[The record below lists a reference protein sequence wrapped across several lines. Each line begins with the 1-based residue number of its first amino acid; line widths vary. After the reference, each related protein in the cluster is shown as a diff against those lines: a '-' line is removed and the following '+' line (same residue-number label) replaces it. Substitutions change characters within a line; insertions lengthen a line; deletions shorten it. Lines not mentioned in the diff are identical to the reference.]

1 MNIYTPNQNDIIHE
15 TSVDFV
21 LRPCA
26 KEIHIVQYD
35 KSLPIIKVELF
46 RNGERYA
53 LPENAVVNVRVGKLD
68 HTFVYESILG
78 TNEQRNIV
86 YFEVS
91 EQMATIPGR
100 IWPVLEVIENS
111 KVACSSPLCFII
123 ERNPIQ
129 EGQIESH
136 DDFPIIYEL
145 QGTVADHETRITALE
160 SQVGSDVVT
169 LHTDQYNIDG
179 KKGFTSDIYVD
190 STGTLS
196 LRFTP
201 TLSSHA
207 VNKGYVDQA
216 IENVEIRSDVIDV
229 LGTHDDLENYD
240 TSDVRLNDLIK
251 VISDETRDNAT
262 TYYRWTTVEG
272 TNQWDFVA
280 LEGPYYTISQ
290 VDTIIERIDDDIA
303 DVDDRKLE
311 LHQFDGFVGGSQ
323 VCDQVSN
330 GQIMYCQSGTQSEI
344 DPTQSPIINIE
355 LTQEHVSAVSNRK
368 AVYIKK
374 IHIEYESDEEP
385 GVNKTW
391 EYTFV
396 SRIFGAGTN
405 QDDINPKVVNL
416 ADAVSGVALE
426 WTLIYRPATGKKYF
440 GSYSNEKG
448 QQFGSNSNPADYIS
462 LYTTSLQNVTVKNV
476 TIEVSGNSGTQAQ
489 AKITLVQD
497 VWEYTPSE
505 SEQSTS
511 SPVIIA
517 SNESYPFYHGEEGT
531 HLGTGGGTVI
541 QYEHVFLK
549 KENDEVSVVEPN
561 HDYLYIED
569 NETADNYRL
578 YRYIGVQMQEVSKTR
593 LGSTSDTAYR
603 GDYGQDNYNK
613 LKQVR
618 EQTFTFTGVKTFD
631 SDTWFNSLIYVDH
644 IKATD
649 EDGGYHTLAMYN
661 SDGYYWILSNISLIG
676 QDDLIFMQAE
686 DSNDPGYVVS
696 PLNADS
702 YRIMNLAD
710 PINDTDAVNK
720 KYVDKTKQLISD
732 EYRNTQTY
740 SIGDLVIYNNTL
752 YRCTTAVTTAED
764 FDSTKWTATTV
775 DAELLNKVDLDSNQ
789 TIIGEKTFNKQ
800 IVSNVPN
807 NTYAFKCDN
816 FIIKKNSNGTYE
828 VGGTSYNIVF
838 GSDIAVTAFYFY
850 PSGILPFSSL
860 GTSTKQWKNLYLSG
874 NISDGTNSISVA
886 QIVAKYDK
894 PSGGIPASDLADTY
908 VLANT
913 AITGA
918 TKCKITYDAKGLV
931 TGGADLEASDIPSLD
946 ASKITS
952 GTFAD
957 ARIASASTWN
967 AKSVVSASSTGTS
980 TTHVSYITID
990 GIEYRIVSGNVD
1002 WGNIGGTLSNQT
1014 DLQNA
1019 LDAKQPTLVS
1029 GTNIKTFQGVSMLGS
1044 GDLNPTWGK
1053 INGTLSN
1060 QIDLANALHEKVRKI
1075 YISALLTPTKIKDD
1089 IANNSFTV
1097 KTSDGQDITSPVS
1110 EGEFDSDIING
1121 EFDSGAK
1128 KISYL
1133 ASAPSTV
1140 TTKFIAIQTNTTEYT
1155 LYLIHNYFKD
1165 GDFII
1170 VTKRLNGPG
1179 MVPSYYDYDVIN
1191 TRVYHVG
1198 ERNSINNA
1206 LIGTLYSFIL
1216 NGTTMYKNS
1225 VIIKEYESGSSE
1237 KIYNALYISR
1247 ITTSNIST
1255 WANLWGGRP
1264 SLSAGFKFDKFE
1276 YYNDAHSPMSH
1287 YFYYFGSW
1295 YDGNYGTAW
1304 YVGAANPGTSGNW
1317 DTFTFTSARTLTEV
1331 FEEI

>member
-35 KSLPIIKVELF
+35 KSLPIVKVELF
-46 RNGERYA
+46 RNGERYV
-53 LPENAVVNVRVGKLD
+53 LPENAIVNIRVGKLD

-160 SQVGSDVVT
+160 SQVSGDVVT

-251 VISDETRDNAT
+251 VISDETRNNAT
-262 TYYRWTTVEG
+262 TYYRWATIEG

-290 VDTIIERIDDDIA
+290 IDTIIERVDDDIA

-311 LHQFDGFVGGSQ
+311 LHPFDGFVGGTQ

-355 LTQEHVSAVSNRK
+355 LTQEHISSVSNRK
-368 AVYIKK
+368 AMYIKK
-374 IHIEYESDEEP
+374 IHIEYESDDEP

-396 SRIFGAGTN
+396 SRIFGSGTN
-405 QDDINPKVVNL
+405 QDDINPKVVVL
-416 ADAVSGVALE
+416 ADSTVNPIAVLNTHLELDNYDTSGVESGNIIKVLSDEEHDDTTTYYKWDNEWVLIQNIELE
-426 WTLIYRPATGKKYF
+426 WTLIYRPATGKQYF
-440 GSYSNEKG
+440 GSYNATKG

-462 LYTTSLQNVTVKNV
+462 LYTTSLQNVIVKNV

-497 VWEYTPSE
+497 VWEYTPEE
-505 SEQSTS
+505 SEESTS
-511 SPVIIA
+511 SPVITA

-531 HLGTGGGTVI
+531 HLGTGGGTII

-549 KENDEVSVVEPN
+549 KENGEVSVIEPN
-561 HDYLYIED
+561 SDYLYIEENGTND
-569 NETADNYRL
+569 SYRL
-578 YRYIGVQMQEVSKTR
+578 YKYVDIQMQEVSKTR

-631 SDTWFNSLIYVDH
+631 SETWFNSIIYVDH

-649 EDGGYHTLAMYN
+649 EDGGYHTLATYN
-661 SDGYYWILSNISLIG
+661 SDGYYWILENVSIIG
-676 QDDLIFMQAE
+676 QDSLIFMQAE

-720 KYVDKTKQLISD
+720 KYADTKYAIPSGGIPASDLAEKYVSYTLTNNIKHISD
-732 EYRNTQTY
+732 SYTFDNDVHLTNLVYNGSNYHDYRIRINGDSLEIARSSTSSGSTVWSPLFMFY
-740 SIGDLVIYNNTL
+740 SDQLVCN
-752 YRCTTAVTTAED
+752 R
-764 FDSTKWTATTV
+764 
-775 DAELLNKVDLDSNQ
+775 
-789 TIIGEKTFNKQ
+789 
-800 IVSNVPN
+800 
-807 NTYAFKCDN
+807 
-816 FIIKKNSNGTYE
+816 
-828 VGGTSYNIVF
+828 
-838 GSDIAVTAFYFY
+838 
-850 PSGILPFSSL
+850 
-860 GTSTKQWKNLYLSG
+860 NLKLSG
-874 NISDGTNSISVA
+874 GSSPILLTDGTNSISVA

-894 PSGGIPASDLADTY
+894 PSTGIPASDLADLDASKITSGTFADARIASASTWNAKYDKPSTGIPASDLADTY

-913 AITGA
+913 AIVGA

-931 TGGADLEASDIPSLD
+931 TGGADLAASDIPSLD

-957 ARIASASTWN
+957 ARIASASAWN
-967 AKSVVSASSTGTS
+967 AKSVVSVSGTGTS
-980 TTHVSYITID
+980 TTPISYITIN
-990 GIEYRIVSGNVD
+990 GTEYQIVSSANAIP
-1002 WGNIGGTLSNQT
+1002 WGNITGSLSAQT

-1019 LDAKQPTLVS
+1019 LDTKSTKSEVPNYQASTIVVKDAVTNVNGKSLTSFHAENTTISGYEAIRIFTSGLDTLTLEQASTYMEAQTGSKFVPTYNYDNPLNSYLLFENGKMYKPQWDSTYGLVLYYMTTV
-1029 GTNIKTFQGVSMLGS
+1029 GATTLYKHHIV
-1044 GDLNPTWGK
+1044 NPNNSDIYIDIISNEASSYKAIGKGK
-1053 INGTLSN
+1053 IIAGDFLTAIATAVVDGVRYVCGFVGITNDISNSFIVTLS
-1060 QIDLANALHEKVRKI
+1060 
-1075 YISALLTPTKIKDD
+1075 YY
-1089 IANNSFTV
+1089 
-1097 KTSDGQDITSPVS
+1097 TSNGVQYRAHS
-1110 EGEFDSDIING
+1110 INLNTYT
-1121 EFDSGAK
+1121 E
-1128 KISYL
+1128 
-1133 ASAPSTV
+1133 TV
-1140 TTKFIAIQTNTTEYT
+1140 TQY
-1155 LYLIHNYFKD
+1155 
-1165 GDFII
+1165 
-1170 VTKRLNGPG
+1170 
-1179 MVPSYYDYDVIN
+1179 
-1191 TRVYHVG
+1191 
-1198 ERNSINNA
+1198 
-1206 LIGTLYSFIL
+1206 
-1216 NGTTMYKNS
+1216 
-1225 VIIKEYESGSSE
+1225 
-1237 KIYNALYISR
+1237 
-1247 ITTSNIST
+1247 
-1255 WANLWGGRP
+1255 
-1264 SLSAGFKFDKFE
+1264 
-1276 YYNDAHSPMSH
+1276 
-1287 YFYYFGSW
+1287 
-1295 YDGNYGTAW
+1295 
-1304 YVGAANPGTSGNW
+1304 
-1317 DTFTFTSARTLTEV
+1317 
-1331 FEEI
+1331 